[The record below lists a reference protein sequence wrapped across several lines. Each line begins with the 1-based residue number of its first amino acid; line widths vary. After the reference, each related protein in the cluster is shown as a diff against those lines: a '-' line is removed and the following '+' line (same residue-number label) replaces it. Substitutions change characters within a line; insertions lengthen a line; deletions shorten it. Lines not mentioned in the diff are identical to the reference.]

1 IRERWAALVGSA
13 FECRN
18 RLATSIVKGNGD
30 TAALYAQALA
40 ETTANAEAEQEVRR
54 AVGASVLAALKGHY
68 APIASVASKRVPAVC
83 DQAAQER
90 DDYQLD
96 QMLIVLCAA
105 ARLCGATPDIAPHAT
120 AKLGL
125 TLSVAPKQAHLRRL
139 AEAFAQPDRWAR
151 VRDLGGDI

>member
-1 IRERWAALVGSA
+1 PPEMRIREPLLAHLADVGAVELHAELPAEWLTIRERWAALVGSA

-68 APIASVASKRVPAVC
+68 APIASVVYKRVAALF

-125 TLSVAPKQAHLRRL
+125 T
-139 AEAFAQPDRWAR
+139 
-151 VRDLGGDI
+151 